1 MNLLQKLFFK
11 KSIQEKME
19 LQAHINQLKDKKQR
33 IWEQAEDLTQ
43 EVALLKQ
50 QLEETMQ
57 EKENL
62 NQQLRSNKD
71 DLRLLQQEKAQLET
85 KQATTDKQITKL
97 ARQKV
102 VLQHLLKRQEK
113 KQSKRKLANKH
124 KGTSRNNIEKTE
136 APTTQATSKEMA
148 GRVKT
153 QTEFIHRPV
162 NMGRR
167 MIAPR
172 VRKR

>member
-19 LQAHINQLKDKKQR
+19 LQAHISQLQDKKQR

-50 QLEETMQ
+50 QLEETTQ
-57 EKENL
+57 EKEAL
-62 NQQLRSNKD
+62 GQQLNTQKD
-71 DLRLLQQEKAQLET
+71 EIQLLQQEKDQLVTIQAAT
-85 KQATTDKQITKL
+85 KKQVTKL
-97 ARQKV
+97 TSQKT
-102 VLQHLLKRQEK
+102 VLQHLLKRQK
-113 KQSKRKLANKH
+113 KAQRKLTNKH
-124 KGTSRNNIEKTE
+124 KGTSRNNIEKIE
-136 APTTQATSKEMA
+136 APATQTTSKEMA
-148 GRVKT
+148 GKIKT
-153 QTEFIHRPV
+153 QTEFINRPV

-167 MIAPR
+167 IVAPR